1 MATNNDVMI
10 SYQWDSKEEI
20 IKLVDELRKKG
31 LKVWIDDTHVRS
43 NGQPLP
49 EQLGR
54 FYI

>member
-1 MATNNDVMI
+1 MATRNDVMI
-10 SYQWDSKEEI
+10 SYHWDSKDEI
-20 IKLVDELRKKG
+20 LKLVDELEKKG
-31 LKVWIDDTHVRS
+31 LKVWRDFTHLRS